1 MSEILILLGITIQMN
16 HICNEKTW
24 LPRKPLGKK
33 KKIESV
39 QMDYV
44 GRLVMSGCELGRQKG
59 FKSLNYQAPCSSK
72 EQRVS

>member
-24 LPRKPLGKK
+24 LPRKPLEKI
-33 KKIESV
+33 IESV

-59 FKSLNYQAPCSSK
+59 FKGLNYQAPCSSK
-72 EQRVS
+72 EQWVS

>member
-1 MSEILILLGITIQMN
+1 MSEILILLGITIQKN
-16 HICNEKTW
+16 HKHKEKTC
-24 LPRKPLGKK
+24 LPRKPLE

-44 GRLVMSGCELGRQKG
+44 GRLVLSGFELGRQKG
-59 FKSLNYQAPCSSK
+59 FKGLNYQAPCSSK